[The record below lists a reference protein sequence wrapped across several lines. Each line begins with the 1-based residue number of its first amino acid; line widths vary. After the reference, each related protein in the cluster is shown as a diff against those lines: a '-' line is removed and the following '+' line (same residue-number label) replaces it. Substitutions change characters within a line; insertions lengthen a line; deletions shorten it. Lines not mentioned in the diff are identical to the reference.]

1 MRMMF
6 KVSCLL
12 IFALALSACDF
23 LFTAPDK
30 LESFTFKA
38 SDNSQIS
45 KDYEGIITD
54 DDKIYVSLPYSA
66 VSTNKFF
73 KASYSTVGTGFALDP
88 ASGSSFDVTTVST
101 INIKSGGS
109 VKRSYKLYV
118 QGDFST
124 YNFLKLESPYYKNGA
139 NKVYFSGYTFD
150 TSEYGE
156 ILFNVPAGQYAAATS
171 NVVGFDSVTL
181 PASAA
186 GDFYTLRYDGVNLPF
201 VSTVTS
207 GDGVSKQYT
216 ITPVRVPSPDA
227 GVLGVEI
234 YGQYQY
240 TRDLYR
246 TYNKSNWSSW
256 YNSVTTS
263 AITVQTSGTSMTGPR
278 TTIPWNTNDPDD
290 LYHKFSWRQFSK
302 SGSIDQQF
310 RPRFA
315 WEFDTSTQAA
325 GSDVVS
331 TMLSRRNAINSAK
344 NGIASTSTYTTA
356 LQYIPVSGLTFRNN
370 LNIPVIDAETQ
381 PDFSQDY
388 VFNLGSNTW
397 VKTSPVN
404 GGKYYWYTVPD
415 QVYTLTASQYYK
427 YTALPLVLI
436 EGFRI
441 TLEPFATA
449 TNFVQGSDILNLDYA
464 GDTITLSVTPGT
476 YSTNKI
482 LLIFDVESETGDTN
496 TFVLRSEAM

>member
-1 MRMMF
+1 MRIMF

-73 KASYSTVGTGFALDP
+73 KASYSTVGTGFTLDP
-88 ASGSSFDVTTVST
+88 GSGSSFDVTTVST

-216 ITPVRVPSPDA
+216 ITPVRIPSPDA

-234 YGQYQY
+234 YGKYQY

-246 TYNKSNWSSW
+246 TYNKSNWQSW

-263 AITVQTSGTSMTGPR
+263 AITVQTSHSNPSPSAVR
-278 TTIPWNTNDPDD
+278 STIGWNTSDSEHS
-290 LYHKFSWRQFSK
+290 YHRTHWSRAFSGTESQEFRPSISWRSP
-302 SGSIDQQF
+302 SD
-310 RPRFA
+310 R
-315 WEFDTSTQAA
+315 A
-325 GSDVVS
+325 GNGVAS
-331 TMLSRRNAINSAK
+331 TMLSRRDAIDSAK
-344 NGIASTSTYTTA
+344 NGKASTSTYTTE

-370 LNIPVIDAETQ
+370 LNIPVIDDETL
-381 PDFSQDY
+381 PDFSQNY
-388 VFNLGSNTW
+388 VFNLGTTAW
-397 VKTSPVN
+397 VKSN
-404 GGKYYWYTVPD
+404 DSHGGNYYWYSVPD
-415 QVYTLTASQYYK
+415 QVYTLTASQYYS

-449 TNFVQGSDILNLDYA
+449 SNFVQGSDILNLDYA

-496 TFVLRSEAM
+496 TFVLRSEAIQ